1 MDVVIDA
8 LAYLA
13 TMQNLLLL
21 VGGTAAGIFI
31 GAMPGLSVN
40 MGLALLFPIT
50 FSVGGIGGIV
60 TLLGIYCGAIYGGS
74 ITAILLKTPGTP
86 ASAATTMDGYPM
98 AVHNGEPGRALS
110 ISTMASTFGGV
121 FSCICLILFAP
132 ILASVALQFSK
143 PEYFAL
149 AIFGISMITS
159 VSGSSILKGL
169 IACLIGLFIATIG
182 LDAMSGMERFTAGSL
197 YLTGGISFMPVLI
210 GLFAISQVFLNVEE
224 MMRKQPNQHQQRHQQ
239 QHQSATA
246 AAATTAAT
254 TSSSN
259 AAAATAAT
267 TSASNAA
274 AARALST
281 SATNIGVATT
291 SAACSADKSAAA
303 SAAASAKQS
312 AEAASELANAETAAQ
327 VEADA
332 GVQVHRIKIKSVL
345 PSLKDIKL
353 TLVTMF
359 RSSAIGTFIGC
370 VPGTGGDISSWISY
384 DQAKRWS
391 KDKSLFGKGDPRG
404 IAASESGNNS
414 IVGGAFIPVLTLGIP
429 GDGATAIILGALMV
443 HGLQPGPL
451 LFMNNA
457 LDVYSIFIAM
467 LAANI
472 VMGLFGFS
480 LIRLFIKVVAIPR
493 VFLLPIIVVMAVIGT
508 YSYNHSMSDVY
519 VMLGAGI
526 IGYFMA
532 KTNVGVP
539 GVIIGIILGSLAEQN
554 FTGALIMSDGS
565 LSIFA
570 QSPICAAFLV
580 FSLLSL
586 LSPLYKSALSA
597 LLPSSQRA

>member
-1 MDVVIDA
+1 MDVIIDA
-8 LAYLA
+8 IAYLA

-132 ILASVALQFSK
+132 LLASVALQFSK

-210 GLFAISQVFLNVEE
+210 GLFAVSQVFLNVEE
-224 MMRKQPNQHQQRHQQ
+224 MMRKQPNEHQQRQQ
-239 QHQSATA
+239 CPSA

-254 TSSSN
+254 AGDADTAPAL
-259 AAAATAAT
+259 AASATNVGAATA
-267 TSASNAA
+267 
-274 AARALST
+274 
-281 SATNIGVATT
+281 
-291 SAACSADKSAAA
+291 SAACSADRSAAA

-312 AEAASELANAETAAQ
+312 AEAASELGRSATAAQ

-332 GVQVHRIKIKSVL
+332 GVQVHSIKIKSVL

-493 VFLLPIIVVMAVIGT
+493 VFLLPIIIVMAVIGT

-532 KTNVGVP
+532 KTNIGVP

-597 LLPSSQRA
+597 LLSSSPRA